1 MKEFLE
7 WLERRKMQAEKMVD
21 FEKGSF
27 ILQITM
33 QDIQNEKGFQKYQ
46 TLKNLEILQLS
57 QIKGQGKERNGVS
70 GKLFM

>member
-1 MKEFLE
+1 
-7 WLERRKMQAEKMVD
+7 MQAEKMVD